1 MIEENRGPQAFRLR
15 RFFVAR
21 PPVRLMR
28 FSYPR
33 SFFKLL
39 VVGFALIALPLMIAL
54 INNAISIDQLGN
66 QSQKAVYQ
74 AVQATQSS
82 RKLAEVVTAMER
94 AAHQMIIL
102 GDRSLLDTY
111 NLHRK
116 QLFATAAQ
124 FRTLPFDTEQRTAL
138 REIVDGEAAIYA
150 QLTNPNAR
158 AEDLQKAVGSYVALG
173 DRAQEINRRS
183 NALIDHEVERMR
195 ATARRAYDITLW
207 QLLALFPVVIFLVV
221 GFTILIGR
229 PIRQIDEAIR
239 RLGQADFSV
248 PVQVGGPEDLQHLGD
263 RLDWMRLRLADLEQ
277 QKNRFLRH
285 MSHELKTPLTA
296 LREGAELLS
305 DEIVGKLT
313 PEQREIAEILRHNS
327 IELQKLIEDLLSYGA
342 SQSQKRSL
350 DLSRVELKRAVS
362 RAADDQKLAL
372 RAKRLKLNVNVQELA
387 LSADFEKLRVMLDN
401 LLSNAIKFSP
411 VGGTI
416 GIRAAQTDGM
426 VEIDVVDQGPGIA
439 AEERDLVF
447 EPFYRGHYAAE
458 TLVKGTGIGLSV
470 VREYAQM
477 HGGSAEIVDDGP
489 GAHIRIWLPLA
500 PAAAGAVSISTA
512 AEAAR

>member
-1 MIEENRGPQAFRLR
+1 
-15 RFFVAR
+15 
-21 PPVRLMR
+21 MR
-28 FSYPR
+28 FHYPR

-39 VVGFALIALPLMIAL
+39 VVGFALIALPLMIAI

-82 RKLAEVVTAMER
+82 RKLAELIPAMER
-94 AAHQMIIL
+94 AAHQMVIL
-102 GDRSLLDTY
+102 GDRTLLDTY
-111 NLHRK
+111 SVHRK
-116 QLFATAAQ
+116 QLLATAGE
-124 FRTLPFDTEQRTAL
+124 FRTLPFDSEQRNAL
-138 REIVDGEAAIYA
+138 REIVSGEAGIYDLL
-150 QLTNPNAR
+150 QNPNAPP
-158 AEDLQKAVGSYVALG
+158 EGLQKAMQSFVTLG

-183 NALIDHEVERMR
+183 NALIEREVENMR
-195 ATARRAYDITLW
+195 ATARQAYDITLW
-207 QLLALFPVVIFLVV
+207 QLVALFPVVIFLVV

-248 PVQVGGPEDLQHLGD
+248 PIQVGGPEDLQHLGE

-342 SQSQKRSL
+342 ASQSQKRTL
-350 DLSRVELKRAVS
+350 DLARVDLRRAINRV
-362 RAADDQKLAL
+362 ADDQKLAL
-372 RAKRLKLNVNVQELA
+372 RGKRLKLNVNVQDVA

-411 VGGTI
+411 AAGTI
-416 GIRAAQTDGM
+416 AVRASQIGGM
-426 VEIDVVDQGPGIA
+426 VQIDVSDQGPGIA
-439 AEERDLVF
+439 EAERNLVF
-447 EPFYRGHYAAE
+447 EPFYRGQYAAD

-477 HGGSAEIVDDGP
+477 HGGSAEIVEDGP
-489 GAHIRIWLPLA
+489 GAHIRIRLPLA
-500 PAAAGAVSISTA
+500 PSAGALAQSR
-512 AEAAR
+512 EPEPEGAR

>member
-1 MIEENRGPQAFRLR
+1 MAGAS
-15 RFFVAR
+15 
-21 PPVRLMR
+21 RLMR
-28 FSYPR
+28 FYYPR

-39 VVGFALIALPLMIAL
+39 VVGFALIALPLMIAI

-82 RKLAEVVTAMER
+82 RKLAELIPAMER
-94 AAHQMIIL
+94 AAHQMLIL

-111 NLHRK
+111 RVHRK
-116 QLFATAAQ
+116 QLLATATE
-124 FRTLPFDTEQRTAL
+124 FRNLPFDSEQRTSL
-138 REIVDGEAAIYA
+138 REIVSGEAAIYDLL
-150 QLTNPNAR
+150 QNPNATP
-158 AEDLQKAVGSYVALG
+158 EQLQKSVQAFVGLG

-183 NALIDHEVERMR
+183 NALINREVENMR
-195 ATARRAYDITLW
+195 STARQAYDITLW
-207 QLLALFPVVIFLVV
+207 QLVALFPVVIFLVV

-248 PVQVGGPEDLQHLGD
+248 PIEVGGPDDLQHLGA

-350 DLSRVELKRAVS
+350 DLARVDLRRAVN
-362 RAADDQKLAL
+362 RVTDDQKLAL
-372 RAKRLKLNVNVQELA
+372 RGKRLKLNVNVHDVA

-411 VGGTI
+411 TGGTI
-416 GIRAAQTDGM
+416 FVRASQVDGM
-426 VEIDVVDQGPGIA
+426 VEIDVADQGPGIKE
-439 AEERDLVF
+439 EERNLVF
-447 EPFYRGHYAAE
+447 EPFYRGQYAAD

-477 HGGSAEIVDDGP
+477 HGGTAEIIDDGP
-489 GAHIRIWLPLA
+489 GAHIRIRLPVA
-500 PAAAGAVSISTA
+500 PSAAAETA
-512 AEAAR
+512 QAPMNEAEAAR